1 MKPIKLLFAL
11 AIGAASFSAM
21 HLTQALA
28 QQPADW
34 DKVVEAAKKEG
45 EIIVWAQA
53 SDSSRKFWKD
63 AFEKDNPGIKVNL
76 FQPSNTAERDTRVL
90 REWEAKVL
98 KVDVF
103 VAGSAGMVARL
114 KPAGILQP
122 VKPFLRDDTLD
133 GKNWIGGAP
142 VWVDLEKQYV
152 MIADLPAGVPAIANE
167 SVDIN
172 AIKNWT
178 DLLDPK
184 WDGKIISLDPRQ
196 SGQTY
201 AFTLFLNASKDLG
214 PDFVRKFFKGGRV
227 VFTNDQRQIGEW
239 VDSGRMMLGFA
250 LREPEIRS
258 LLSVGSKIKTLPALM
273 AGGVPQTITVGSDSS
288 LSVVNLNPLPHPNA
302 VRVYANW
309 IYSKAGQQAM
319 VDATGLFST
328 RVDVDTSKLPDRVKQ
343 KVGVKYTNANDE
355 NLNGTELTKAMR
367 DNVTAAIVEK

>member
-239 VDSGRMMLGFA
+239 G
-250 LREPEIRS
+250 
-258 LLSVGSKIKTLPALM
+258 
-273 AGGVPQTITVGSDSS
+273 
-288 LSVVNLNPLPHPNA
+288 
-302 VRVYANW
+302 
-309 IYSKAGQQAM
+309 
-319 VDATGLFST
+319 
-328 RVDVDTSKLPDRVKQ
+328 
-343 KVGVKYTNANDE
+343 
-355 NLNGTELTKAMR
+355 
-367 DNVTAAIVEK
+367 

>member
-1 MKPIKLLFAL
+1 
-11 AIGAASFSAM
+11 
-21 HLTQALA
+21 
-28 QQPADW
+28 
-34 DKVVEAAKKEG
+34 
-45 EIIVWAQA
+45 
-53 SDSSRKFWKD
+53 
-63 AFEKDNPGIKVNL
+63 
-76 FQPSNTAERDTRVL
+76 VL

-122 VKPFLRDDTLD
+122 VKPFLREDTLD
-133 GKNWIGGAP
+133 GKNWVGGAP

-167 SVDIN
+167 SVDVN
-172 AIKNWT
+172 AIKTWN

-201 AFTLFLNASKDLG
+201 AFTLFLNANKDLG
-214 PDFVRKFFKGGRV
+214 PDYVRKFFKGGRV
-227 VFTNDQRQIGEW
+227 VFTNDQRQIAEW

-273 AGGVPQTITVGSDSS
+273 AGGVPQTITVGSDSA
-288 LSVVNLNPLPHPNA
+288 LSVANLNPLPHPNA
-302 VRVYANW
+302 IRVYANW

-343 KVGVKYTNANDE
+343 KDGVKYTNANDE
-355 NLNGTELTKAMR
+355 NLNGTEMTKAMR
-367 DNVTAAIVEK
+367 DNVTAAIAEK